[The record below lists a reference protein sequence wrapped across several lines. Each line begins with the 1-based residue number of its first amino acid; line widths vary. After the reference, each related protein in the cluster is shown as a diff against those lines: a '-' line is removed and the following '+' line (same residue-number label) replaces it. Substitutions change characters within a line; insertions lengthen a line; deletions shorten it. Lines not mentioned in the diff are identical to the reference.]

1 MINRNRG
8 RRRNPDQRHR
18 KCFQQNP
25 VENPPNLKKEIP
37 NKVQEAH
44 TKQTGLENKVP
55 LVHNNQ
61 NRKHTEQRKKI
72 LKATKEKDQV
82 KPVKRPNKDHL
93 KSDLL

>member
-1 MINRNRG
+1 MLNLKYSGTNHPGNLEHYEKTKYMINRNRE

-44 TKQTGLENKVP
+44 TK
-55 LVHNNQ
+55 
-61 NRKHTEQRKKI
+61 
-72 LKATKEKDQV
+72 
-82 KPVKRPNKDHL
+82 
-93 KSDLL
+93 